1 MPREIQHQGFTISD
15 DPARLDATAV
25 HRFLSGVYWS
35 ENIPL
40 SIVQRALANSF
51 CVGIYL
57 GDGAQVGLIRL
68 ITDRATFAYVCDVYV
83 LPEHRGLGLSKAAM
97 QFVTSHPELQN
108 LRRWQLVTK
117 DAHRLYAQFG
127 FVPVSEP
134 DRHMEKRDP
143 EVYRR
148 LAAQ

>member
-15 DPARLDATAV
+15 DPARLDAAAV
-25 HRFLSGVYWS
+25 HRFLRGVYWS
-35 ENIPL
+35 ENIPPD
-40 SIVQRALANSF
+40 IVQRALANSF
-51 CVGIYL
+51 CVGIYR

-68 ITDRATFAYVCDVYV
+68 VTDRATFAYVCDVYV
-83 LPEHRGLGLSKAAM
+83 LPEHRGLGLSKVAM
-97 QFVTSHPELQN
+97 QFVTTHPELQN